1 MIHAKT
7 MLVDDRLVM
16 VGSMNLDF
24 LSMQWLEEGCP
35 VVDDRPFAREFER
48 RRQEDMAR
56 SVQMTGREPRP
67 RRPAGR
73 PGSGAAA
80 ATATTP

>member
-7 MLVDDRLVM
+7 MLIDDRLVM

-24 LSMQWLEEGCP
+24 LSMQWLEEGCL
-35 VVDDRPFAREFER
+35 VVDDHAFAQEFEQR
-48 RRQEDMAR
+48 WEEDMAR
-56 SVQMTGREPRP
+56 SLQVTGREPHP
-67 RRPAGR
+67 RREVRR

-80 ATATTP
+80 AAAMTP